1 MKNFCIQLAN
11 EVYEKGIHNIDKDRL
26 RFIYVTI
33 RGKLDY
39 DAGDL
44 SQYELNYLQNTIEE
58 ISDERVDHIEIKL
71 GDE

>member
-1 MKNFCIQLAN
+1 MCF
-11 EVYEKGIHNIDKDRL
+11 DKDRL

-39 DAGDL
+39 DAEDL

-58 ISDERVDHIEIKL
+58 ISDERVNHIEIKL